1 MLFGWMKSL
10 IIYLIL
16 AGLAVNLSPGKNYK
30 RYIGFFN
37 GLIVIIILGKPISY
51 ILGISGGDIDAITEG
66 IDYYLSTNNNLDV
79 ADNMYDYYDMS
90 MDTAIEN
97 TLLQEGID
105 VDRVIALSDD
115 EGNVL
120 SVNVYVSETFNE
132 SDTNRLKICISD
144 VYNVNEDSINV
155 LRR

>member
-16 AGLAVNLSPGKNYK
+16 AGLAVNLSPGKSYK

-51 ILGISGGDIDAITEG
+51 ILGLSGGDIDKFTEG
-66 IDYYLSTNNNLDV
+66 IDNYLYSNSSFVV

-90 MDTAIEN
+90 LDIAMEN
-97 TLLQEGID
+97 TLRENGIV
-105 VDRVIALSDD
+105 VDKLLAISDED
-115 EGNVL
+115 GKII
-120 SVNVYVSETFNE
+120 SVNIYV
-132 SDTNRLKICISD
+132 
-144 VYNVNEDSINV
+144 
-155 LRR
+155 